1 MGILIITIGLIP
13 IVLAFAISQIFKGS
27 KLSKG
32 LFIGMCLL
40 AFWQFY
46 IGVLYFEE
54 SWNEDVV
61 LLLFRMFRF
70 GPIFTIP
77 TLFYLISIIIQDEPM
92 RKGNNRWIEGIS
104 KSVFNKKNFYL
115 LLAWSVFVYLVDW
128 TTLGIAKLNIVSLDF
143 SSIKFYYPVYGTLGL
158 LFKIH
163 MASFVLILTMA
174 FIILPKLLNANTK
187 NFLMRFSIYAVLF
200 YTFGLLNFHP
210 ATGMITG
217 SIGVILF
224 STLIMLEFVKLNT
237 NMKLNYHEL
246 MERQKK
252 LDYTGSLTAS
262 LIHEVKNTN
271 QIIKGFSKMLNKI
284 EFMTDRDN
292 GAIEMIMK
300 SSEHLRELADNYQE
314 YMKASK
320 IVLKVDD
327 LKSVIYNAIEM
338 SQEITKERH
347 VEIEFINHFKPLK
360 AYINKTYLEQV
371 FINLIKNS
379 VEAIPEGKEIKK
391 ITIRTEVVDKSIL
404 IHFWDTGNGIPFENW
419 ESVFNPFMSNKDSGM
434 GLGLPFVKKV
444 LIEHLGNISIVE
456 STAMGTHF
464 QIELP
469 QNGLV
474 DLEQLDKGSA

>member
-1 MGILIITIGLIP
+1 
-13 IVLAFAISQIFKGS
+13 
-27 KLSKG
+27 
-32 LFIGMCLL
+32 
-40 AFWQFY
+40 
-46 IGVLYFEE
+46 
-54 SWNEDVV
+54 
-61 LLLFRMFRF
+61 
-70 GPIFTIP
+70 
-77 TLFYLISIIIQDEPM
+77 M